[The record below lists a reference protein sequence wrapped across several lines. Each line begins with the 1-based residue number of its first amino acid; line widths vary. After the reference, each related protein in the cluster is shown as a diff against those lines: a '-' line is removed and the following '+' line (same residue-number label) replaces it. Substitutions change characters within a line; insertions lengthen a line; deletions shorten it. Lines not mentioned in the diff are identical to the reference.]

1 MQWRLECWETEYRAW
16 PVERGCHGQLCVFVA
31 AAAAGV
37 PAAGAHL
44 THSIAPHLL
53 LMYYTIPWLTA
64 SGCLREKQW
73 CYGVNW
79 VVPLIRV
86 AETNNC
92 DMGRNKIAPKDAL
105 L

>member
-1 MQWRLECWETEYRAW
+1 MGALTSL
-16 PVERGCHGQLCVFVA
+16 VV

-37 PAAGAHL
+37 QAAVGAHL
-44 THSIAPHLL
+44 TLHSPALLPHVLHH
-53 LMYYTIPWLTA
+53 A

-86 AETNNC
+86 AETTNC
-92 DMGRNKIAPKDAL
+92 GMGRNKMP
-105 L
+105 